1 MKKKIF
7 NHHSV
12 WHSLSL
18 KIILA
23 LLALYFFHFPDHL
36 FHSLLVFFH
45 HVYESL
51 DFIVEEFLIH
61 VLGFNKFYSQ
71 MTFFYLSSAAGL
83 YLCYKIWLKIPPI
96 VKEWT
101 EYCQNQIQQIKQYWY
116 FLPLVK
122 KIAYSISVLTLLVIY
137 ITFFL

>member
-7 NHHSV
+7 NAEAIK
-12 WHSLSL
+12 HSLSL

-36 FHSLLVFFH
+36 LHSLMVFFH

-71 MTFFYLSSAAGL
+71 MVFFYLSCAVGIFFL
-83 YLCYKIWLKIPPI
+83 YQIWLKTPLL
-96 VKEWT
+96 VKQLKHD
-101 EYCQNQIQQIKQYWY
+101 CQNKIQQTTNYWRS
-116 FLPLVK
+116 LPWLK
-122 KIAYSISVLTLLVIY
+122 KSAYSAGVVTLTGIY
-137 ITFFL
+137 FTFFI